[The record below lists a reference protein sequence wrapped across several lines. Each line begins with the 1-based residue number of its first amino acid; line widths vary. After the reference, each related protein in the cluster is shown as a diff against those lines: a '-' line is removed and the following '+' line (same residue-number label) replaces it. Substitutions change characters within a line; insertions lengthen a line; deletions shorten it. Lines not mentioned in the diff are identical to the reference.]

1 MNFLNKFKL
10 EYLLLFLW
18 VGSLLAINSISLDLI
33 NFHKTESN
41 ISLDFFFIFIN
52 YIRFLLPFIILP
64 ILVGILIFKKNYK
77 FNLLTIFFFLYVFW
91 LIIICLIKGDKLD
104 FNIQAIPHLNTENF
118 LLNSIQLTFSSISVL
133 IIFHFASKFNY
144 KNFSRNILVITLIFI
159 GIISLY
165 FTYNLLVEKILFGLK
180 YVYGT
185 ETLSP
190 TKKII
195 YQANP
200 RITGISRMLLII
212 FYLIFITTVLK
223 EKNFL
228 KFPVHT
234 FFLIIN
240 SFLIYLMQSRGTFI
254 GVLLIYFLYFF
265 FIPKKIKEK
274 ILFFLITFLIPIL
287 IYEGIY
293 LNTKIKNPSHEDI
306 ANKSPENRIFEN
318 RIFPEYQDNKVSF
331 FKSSSGRRDLF
342 KVSLKIIKDKKIILG
357 YGTQADRLL
366 LGQYSL
372 DNEHLRQEKNIWR
385 GDDMVIIFDNNV
397 SNALLYS
404 YLSGGVIGTILIL
417 LIYILISK
425 EIYKIV
431 FIKKIFYSSEVIH
444 VFSTV
449 VLIYLSLRT
458 FYENGFA
465 VFGLDFIL
473 AVIAYNIIFIRNN
486 SIKSY

>member
-10 EYLLLFLW
+10 EYLLLFVW
-18 VGSLLAINSISLDLI
+18 VGILFTINSISLDII
-33 NFHKTESN
+33 NFHKVKSDIN
-41 ISLDFFFIFIN
+41 LDFFFILIN

-64 ILVGILIFKKNYK
+64 ILVGALIFNKNYK
-77 FNLLTIFFFLYVFW
+77 FNLLTILFFLYIFW
-91 LIIICLIKGDKLD
+91 LIIICLIKGDKQDL
-104 FNIQAIPHLNTENF
+104 NIQAITHLNTNNF

-133 IIFHFASKFNY
+133 IIFHFANKFDY
-144 KNFSRNILVITLIFI
+144 KNFSRNILIITLIFI

-165 FTYNLLVEKILFGLK
+165 FTYNLIVEKILFGLK
-180 YVYGT
+180 YIYGT
-185 ETLSP
+185 ETLNP
-190 TKKII
+190 IKKII
-195 YQANP
+195 YQASP

-212 FYLIFITTVLK
+212 FYLIFIITVLK
-223 EKNFL
+223 EKNSL
-228 KFPVHT
+228 KLPVHA
-234 FFLIIN
+234 FFLIIIN
-240 SFLIYLMQSRGTFI
+240 FLIYLMQSRGTFI
-254 GVLLIYFLYFF
+254 GVLLIYILYFF

-274 ILFFLITFLIPIL
+274 VLFFLITFLIPIL

-293 LNTKIKNPSHEDI
+293 HNTKIKNPSYEEI
-306 ANKSPENRIFEN
+306 VNKSPENRIF
-318 RIFPEYQDNKVSF
+318 PEYQNNNLTF
-331 FKSSSGRRDLF
+331 FTSSSGRRGLF
-342 KVSLKIIKDKKIILG
+342 EVSLKIIKEKKIILG

-372 DNEHLRQEKNIWR
+372 DNEHLRQEKSIWR

-404 YLSGGVIGTILIL
+404 YLSGGVIGTILML

-431 FIKKIFYSSEVIH
+431 FIKKIFYSSEVINA
-444 VFSTV
+444 FSTV

-473 AVIAYNIIFIRNN
+473 AVIAYNIIFMRNN
-486 SIKSY
+486 SIKNY